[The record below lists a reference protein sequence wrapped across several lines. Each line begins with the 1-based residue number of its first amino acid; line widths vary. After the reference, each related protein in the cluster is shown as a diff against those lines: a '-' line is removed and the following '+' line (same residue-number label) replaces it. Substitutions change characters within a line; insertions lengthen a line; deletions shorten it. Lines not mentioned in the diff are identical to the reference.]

1 MQWTGTL
8 QEFRYGSMGISVLAG
23 GCLFDREKR
32 GFTTRTRS
40 GQATLCLE
48 SPADPSPMA
57 VDHLVSVEIH
67 VGQCSIKAS
76 IHSQDFSPRH
86 RHWSTGLQ
94 DWHHP
99 CSFQSWIPRSFDP
112 VSLQGSREQ
121 WYQSDISRN
130 QAMARLLVF
139 FYTLLIVAANVAL
152 MHLNVQYLGVL
163 CVCFLLRLHQFTT
176 KILCDCRN
184 LIKVINYNMTISIL
198 QLATVVP
205 LQNVVQ
211 VGMDAHHV
219 YIHVYT
225 YVHLYVH
232 QM

>member
-1 MQWTGTL
+1 MTSWMHTSSKCSKSLQWTGTL

-57 VDHLVSVEIH
+57 VDYLVLVEIH
-67 VGQCSIKAS
+67 VGECSIKAS

-112 VSLQGSREQ
+112 VSLQGLREQ
-121 WYQSDISRN
+121 WYQSDISRD
-130 QAMARLLVF
+130 QAMARLLF
-139 FYTLLIVAANVAL
+139 FYTLYIVAANVAL
-152 MHLNVQYLGVL
+152 MHLNVQYLVVL
-163 CVCFLLRLHQFTT
+163 CVCFLLRLHQFTI
-176 KILCDCRN
+176 KILCDCRI
-184 LIKVINYNMTISIL
+184 LIIKF
-198 QLATVVP
+198 
-205 LQNVVQ
+205 
-211 VGMDAHHV
+211 
-219 YIHVYT
+219 
-225 YVHLYVH
+225 
-232 QM
+232 

>member
-1 MQWTGTL
+1 MGGLGSYLLVCVVLSFLQLHPSAEIARAHSVSTLGKLLLDFFRYYGQDSQNIYVIRFDFRILGHGHSSFMIFMYASVRFGSFRAPNGFLNAYPQLQMQWTGTL

-121 WYQSDISRN
+121 
-130 QAMARLLVF
+130 
-139 FYTLLIVAANVAL
+139 
-152 MHLNVQYLGVL
+152 
-163 CVCFLLRLHQFTT
+163 
-176 KILCDCRN
+176 
-184 LIKVINYNMTISIL
+184 
-198 QLATVVP
+198 
-205 LQNVVQ
+205 
-211 VGMDAHHV
+211 
-219 YIHVYT
+219 
-225 YVHLYVH
+225 
-232 QM
+232 

>member
-1 MQWTGTL
+1 MATPVSWFSCMHLYVLDLSGLQMASWMHILSSKSLQWTGTL

-67 VGQCSIKAS
+67 VGQCSVKAS

-121 WYQSDISRN
+121 WYQSDISRD
-130 QAMARLLVF
+130 QTMARLLVF
-139 FYTLLIVAANVAL
+139 F
-152 MHLNVQYLGVL
+152 
-163 CVCFLLRLHQFTT
+163 FTH
-176 KILCDCRN
+176 
-184 LIKVINYNMTISIL
+184 Y
-198 QLATVVP
+198 
-205 LQNVVQ
+205 
-211 VGMDAHHV
+211 
-219 YIHVYT
+219 
-225 YVHLYVH
+225 
-232 QM
+232 

>member
-1 MQWTGTL
+1 
-8 QEFRYGSMGISVLAG
+8 
-23 GCLFDREKR
+23 
-32 GFTTRTRS
+32 
-40 GQATLCLE
+40 
-48 SPADPSPMA
+48 
-57 VDHLVSVEIH
+57 
-67 VGQCSIKAS
+67 
-76 IHSQDFSPRH
+76 
-86 RHWSTGLQ
+86 
-94 DWHHP
+94 
-99 CSFQSWIPRSFDP
+99 
-112 VSLQGSREQ
+112 
-121 WYQSDISRN
+121 
-130 QAMARLLVF
+130 
-139 FYTLLIVAANVAL
+139 